1 MEYTSQINQH
11 GKLTFILGENMILG
25 TSLAAGGINDDWSQ
39 EGNRRGPDS
48 GSCAKPSGTSRRV
61 SAMAGSVWST
71 SAFKLGLRG
80 GALPYVG
87 HCLQNIQK
95 NSCRFQYAWSRVKCA
110 SWLHHRCVMG
120 RRGPLGRVS
129 AMAGSVWSTSAFK
142 LGLRGALPYVDT
154 VSKKSRKTAV
164 GFSMRGLV

>member
-11 GKLTFILGENMILG
+11 GKLTFILREKMILG
-25 TSLAAGGINDDWSQ
+25 TSLAAGGINDDWSH

-61 SAMAGSVWST
+61 SAMPGSFWPT

-80 GALPYVG
+80 ALPYVDTVSKK
-87 HCLQNIQK
+87 IQK

-110 SWLHHRCVMG
+110 SWLHHRCVIG
-120 RRGPLGRVS
+120 DLQQEGSDDVNPLIFCRRVHLQS
-129 AMAGSVWSTSAFK
+129 SK
-142 LGLRGALPYVDT
+142 LT
-154 VSKKSRKTAV
+154 
-164 GFSMRGLV
+164 